1 MNMHSIRTKSSLPVM
16 VMGLTIIIVISM
28 FWWMMSLQN
37 QLIEV
42 QSRSFMPASEV
53 ILNADRDLY
62 QAKLAQLHILSGQSD
77 NTEQDEIARQDN
89 IQQVAA
95 RYSDYRE
102 YLKNYPEIV
111 GDPSAFNQA
120 YQEWVASSDALVQAL
135 NNGLSITTL
144 KQNEDQEFAELRDI
158 LDKSGEAV
166 ITGFEIIE
174 KQLAADIR
182 TKMMI
187 TIIAVSIVLLI
198 AVIFSY
204 LIPKKLTNDINYL
217 VKRINEIASGDGD
230 LTARIDVTS
239 KDEFGNL
246 AMAFNVFVSNLQDLI
261 KNILTQVASLGNM
274 TASLSEASE
283 HTKSINQNLNLSTES
298 IVSAV
303 HEMTLANKEMAQVAT
318 NSASEADK
326 TAGLADRGMAV
337 VRSSN
342 EKIAALIRN
351 MDLVLNSSQELE
363 ANSNNIAS
371 VLEVIRGVAE
381 QTNLLALNA
390 AIEAA
395 RAGEHGRGFA
405 VVADEVRTLATRTQQ
420 STNDIDKIIQQLQL
434 SVTSSSKAIS
444 EGKVNADETANTFVE
459 ADTVFHEIQL
469 SSNRVNDMATQTAQA
484 TEEQTCVAEE
494 ISKNLHGLNEQ
505 TESASEVAETG
516 EELSQEIRHFSD
528 NMKQMMSRFKV

>member
-1 MNMHSIRTKSSLPVM
+1 MNLHSIRTKSSLPVM

-37 QLIEV
+37 QLIEI

-62 QAKLAQLHILSGQSD
+62 QAKLAQLHILSGQSESPD
-77 NTEQDEIARQDN
+77 QEESDRKEN

-95 RYSDYRE
+95 RYADYRE
-102 YLKNYPEIV
+102 YLKDFPEV
-111 GDPSAFNQA
+111 AGDPALFNQA
-120 YQEWVASSDALVQAL
+120 YQEWVASSDALVQAY
-135 NNGLSITTL
+135 NNGLSLNLL
-144 KQNEDQEFAELRDI
+144 KQTEDQEFTELRDI

-166 ITGFEIIE
+166 ISGFEVIE

-182 TKMMI
+182 TKMTI
-187 TIIAVSIVLLI
+187 TFIAVAIVLIIAM
-198 AVIFSY
+198 IFSY

-230 LTARIDVTS
+230 LTARIDVSS

-246 AMAFNVFVSNLQDLI
+246 AQAFNVFVANLQDLI
-261 KNILTQVASLGNM
+261 KNILSQVANLSNL
-274 TASLSEASE
+274 TASLSDASV
-283 HTKSINQNLNLSTES
+283 HTKEINNKLNLSTES

-318 NSASEADK
+318 NSASEADQ

-337 VRSSN
+337 VRTSN

-363 ANSNNIAS
+363 TNSNNIVT

-420 STNDIDKIIQQLQL
+420 STNDIDEIIQKLQL
-434 SVTSSSKAIS
+434 SVSASAKAIS

-459 ADTVFHEIQL
+459 ADTVFHEIQQ

-494 ISKNLHGLNEQ
+494 ISKNLHGLNQQ

-516 EELSQEIRHFSD
+516 EELSQEIRSFSD
-528 NMKQMMSRFKV
+528 SMKQMMSRFKV

>member
-1 MNMHSIRTKSSLPVM
+1 MNIHSIRTKSSLPVI
-16 VMGLTIIIVISM
+16 VMGLTIIMVISM

-37 QLIEV
+37 RLIET
-42 QSRSFMPASEV
+42 QAHHFMPASEV

-62 QAKLAQLHILSGQSD
+62 QAKLAQLNILSGQTDSVQQERD
-77 NTEQDEIARQDN
+77 RQEN

-95 RYSDYRE
+95 RYADYRE
-102 YLKNYPEIV
+102 YLKKHPEIV
-111 GDPSAFNQA
+111 GNPAIFNNA
-120 YQEWVASSDALVQAL
+120 YQEWVSSSNALIEGFKNNLAL
-135 NNGLSITTL
+135 SQFAQI
-144 KQNEDQEFAELRDI
+144 EDQKFAELRDI

-166 ITGFEIIE
+166 LSGFEVIE
-174 KQLAADIR
+174 QQLAADIR
-182 TKMMI
+182 IKMTI

-198 AVIFSY
+198 AMAFSY
-204 LIPKKLTNDINYL
+204 LIPKKLTDDINYL
-217 VKRINEIASGDGD
+217 IRRINEIASGDGD
-230 LTARIDVTS
+230 LTARIDVS
-239 KDEFGNL
+239 SQDEFGNL
-246 AMAFNVFVSNLQDLI
+246 AQAFNVFISNLQDLI
-261 KNILTQVASLGNM
+261 KNILTQVSNLGNL
-274 TASLSEASE
+274 TSSLSDASV
-283 HTKSINQNLNLSTES
+283 HTKNINHKLNLSTES

-318 NSASEADK
+318 SSASEADK

-337 VRSSN
+337 VRASN

-363 ANSNNIAS
+363 TNSNNIVS

-420 STNDIDKIIQQLQL
+420 STNDIDKILHKLQL
-434 SVTSSSKAIS
+434 SVSSSSKAIS
-444 EGKVNADETANTFVE
+444 DGKVNADETANTFVE
-459 ADTVFHEIQL
+459 ADTVFHEIQQ

-494 ISKNLHGLNEQ
+494 ISKNLHGLNQQ
-505 TESASEVAETG
+505 TDSASEVAETG
-516 EELSQEIRHFSD
+516 EQLSLEIKTFSE
-528 NMKQMMSRFKV
+528 NIKQMMSRFKV

>member
-37 QLIEV
+37 NLIEI

-62 QAKLAQLHILSGQSD
+62 QAKLAQLNILSGQS
-77 NTEQDEIARQDN
+77 NAADEEEINRQEN

-95 RYSDYRE
+95 RYAEYRE
-102 YLKNYPEIV
+102 YLKEFPEIS
-111 GDPSAFNQA
+111 GDPAVFNQA
-120 YQEWVASSDALVQAL
+120 YQEWVASSDALVQAY
-135 NNGLSITTL
+135 NNGLSLNLL
-144 KQNEDQEFAELRDI
+144 KQTEDQEFAELRDI

-166 ITGFEIIE
+166 ISGFEVIE

-182 TKMMI
+182 TKMTI
-187 TIIAVSIVLLI
+187 TFIAVAIVLIIAM
-198 AVIFSY
+198 IFSY

-230 LTARIDVTS
+230 LTARIDVSS

-246 AMAFNVFVSNLQDLI
+246 AQAFNVFVSNLQDLI
-261 KNILTQVASLGNM
+261 KNILSQVANLGNL
-274 TASLSEASE
+274 TASLSDASV
-283 HTKSINQNLNLSTES
+283 HTKDINDKLNLSTES

-318 NSASEADK
+318 NSASEADQ

-337 VRSSN
+337 VRTSN

-363 ANSNNIAS
+363 TNSNNIVT

-420 STNDIDKIIQQLQL
+420 STNDIDEIIQKLQL
-434 SVTSSSKAIS
+434 SVGASSKAIS

-459 ADTVFHEIQL
+459 ADKVFHEIQQ

-494 ISKNLHGLNEQ
+494 ISKNLHGLNQQ
-505 TESASEVAETG
+505 TEAASEVAETG
-516 EELSQEIRHFSD
+516 EELSQEIRRFSES
-528 NMKQMMSRFKV
+528 MKQMMSRFKV

>member
-1 MNMHSIRTKSSLPVM
+1 MNIHSIRTKSSLPVL
-16 VMGLTIIIVISM
+16 VMGLTILIVISM

-37 QLIEV
+37 RLIET
-42 QSRSFMPASEV
+42 QSRNFMPASEV

-62 QAKLAQLHILSGQSD
+62 QAKLAQLNILSNHADPTQQ
-77 NTEQDEIARQDN
+77 EQDRQEN
-89 IQQVAA
+89 IEQVAT
-95 RYSDYRE
+95 RYGEYRE
-102 YLKNYPEIV
+102 YLKDYPDIA
-111 GDPSAFNQA
+111 GDPSIFENA
-120 YQEWVASSDALVQAL
+120 YREWVAASNALVEGFR
-135 NNGLSITTL
+135 NNLPLSQL
-144 KQNEDQEFAELRDI
+144 AQSEEQEFAELRGI

-166 ITGFEIIE
+166 ITGFEVIE
-174 KQLAADIR
+174 QQLADDIR
-182 TKMMI
+182 TKMTI
-187 TIIAVSIVLLI
+187 TFISVAIVLLI
-198 AVIFSY
+198 AVAFSY
-204 LIPKKLTNDINYL
+204 LIPKKLTDDINYL

-230 LTARIDVTS
+230 LTARIDVSS

-246 AMAFNVFVSNLQDLI
+246 AQAFNVFVSNLQDLV
-261 KNILTQVASLGNM
+261 KNILTQVASLGNL
-274 TASLSEASE
+274 TASLSESSE
-283 HTKSINQNLNLSTES
+283 HTKSINHKLNLSTES

-337 VRSSN
+337 VRTSN
-342 EKIAALIRN
+342 EKISALIRN
-351 MDLVLNSSQELE
+351 MDFVLTSSQELE
-363 ANSNNIAS
+363 ANSNNIVT

-420 STNDIDKIIQQLQL
+420 STNDIDEIIQKLQL
-434 SVTSSSKAIS
+434 SVSASSKAIS
-444 EGKVNADETANTFVE
+444 EGKMNADETANTFVE
-459 ADTVFHEIQL
+459 ADTVFHEIQE

-516 EELSQEIRHFSD
+516 EQLSQEIRRFSD
-528 NMKQMMSRFKV
+528 TMKQMMGRFKV

>member
-37 QLIEV
+37 NLIEI

-53 ILNADRDLY
+53 ILNADRDLS
-62 QAKLAQLHILSGQSD
+62 QAKLAQLNILSGQS
-77 NTEQDEIARQDN
+77 NAADEEEINRQEN

-95 RYSDYRE
+95 RYAEYRE
-102 YLKNYPEIV
+102 YLKEFPEIS
-111 GDPSAFNQA
+111 GDPAVFNQA
-120 YQEWVASSDALVQAL
+120 YQEWVASSDALVQAYD
-135 NNGLSITTL
+135 NGLSLNLL
-144 KQNEDQEFAELRDI
+144 KQTEDQEFAELRDI

-166 ITGFEIIE
+166 INGFEVIE

-182 TKMMI
+182 TKMTI
-187 TIIAVSIVLLI
+187 TFIAVAIVLIIAM
-198 AVIFSY
+198 IFSY

-230 LTARIDVTS
+230 LTARIDVSS

-246 AMAFNVFVSNLQDLI
+246 AQAFNVFVSNLQDLI
-261 KNILTQVASLGNM
+261 KNILSQVANLGNL
-274 TASLSEASE
+274 TASLSDASV
-283 HTKSINQNLNLSTES
+283 HTKDINDKLNLSTES

-318 NSASEADK
+318 NSASEADQ

-337 VRSSN
+337 VRTSN

-363 ANSNNIAS
+363 TNSNNIVT

-420 STNDIDKIIQQLQL
+420 STNDIDEIIQKLQL
-434 SVTSSSKAIS
+434 SVGASSKAIS

-459 ADTVFHEIQL
+459 ADKVFHEIQQ

-494 ISKNLHGLNEQ
+494 ISKNLHGLNQQ
-505 TESASEVAETG
+505 TEAASEVAETG
-516 EELSQEIRHFSD
+516 EELSQEIRRFSES
-528 NMKQMMSRFKV
+528 MKQMMSRFKV

>member
-28 FWWMMSLQN
+28 FCWMMSLQN
-37 QLIEV
+37 NLIEI
-42 QSRSFMPASEV
+42 QSKSFMPASEV

-62 QAKLAQLHILSGQSD
+62 QAKLAQLNILSGQSD
-77 NTEQDEIARQDN
+77 AADQQEIDRQEN

-95 RYSDYRE
+95 RYTDYRE
-102 YLKNYPEIV
+102 YLKDFPEIS
-111 GDPSAFNQA
+111 GDPAVFNQA
-120 YQEWVASSDALVQAL
+120 YQEWVASSDALVQAY
-135 NNGLSITTL
+135 NNGLSLNLL
-144 KQNEDQEFAELRDI
+144 KQTEDQEFAELRDI

-166 ITGFEIIE
+166 INGFEVIE

-182 TKMMI
+182 SKMTI
-187 TIIAVSIVLLI
+187 TFIAVAIVLIIAM
-198 AVIFSY
+198 IFSY
-204 LIPKKLTNDINYL
+204 LIPKKLTSDINYL

-230 LTARIDVTS
+230 LTARIDVSS

-246 AMAFNVFVSNLQDLI
+246 AQAFNVFVSNLQDLI
-261 KNILTQVASLGNM
+261 KNILSQVANLGNL
-274 TASLSEASE
+274 TASLSDASV
-283 HTKSINQNLNLSTES
+283 HTKDINDKLNLSTES

-318 NSASEADK
+318 NSASEADQ
-326 TAGLADRGMAV
+326 TASLADRGMAV
-337 VRSSN
+337 VRTSN

-363 ANSNNIAS
+363 TNSINIVT

-420 STNDIDKIIQQLQL
+420 STNDIDEIIQKLQL
-434 SVTSSSKAIS
+434 SVSASAKAIS

-459 ADTVFHEIQL
+459 ADTVFHEIQQ

-494 ISKNLHGLNEQ
+494 ISKNLHGLNQQ

-516 EELSQEIRHFSD
+516 EELSQEIRRFSD

>member
-37 QLIEV
+37 NLIEI

-62 QAKLAQLHILSGQSD
+62 QAKLAQLNILSGQS
-77 NTEQDEIARQDN
+77 NAADEEEINRQEN

-95 RYSDYRE
+95 RYAEYRE
-102 YLKNYPEIV
+102 YLKEFPEIS
-111 GDPSAFNQA
+111 GDPAVFNQA
-120 YQEWVASSDALVQAL
+120 YQEWVASSDALVQAYD
-135 NNGLSITTL
+135 NGLSLNLL
-144 KQNEDQEFAELRDI
+144 KQTEDQEFAELRDI

-166 ITGFEIIE
+166 ISGFEVIE

-182 TKMMI
+182 TKMTI
-187 TIIAVSIVLLI
+187 TFIAVAIVLIIAM
-198 AVIFSY
+198 IFSY

-230 LTARIDVTS
+230 LTARIDVSS

-246 AMAFNVFVSNLQDLI
+246 AQAFNVFVSNLQDLI
-261 KNILTQVASLGNM
+261 KNILSQVANLGNL
-274 TASLSEASE
+274 TASLSDASV
-283 HTKSINQNLNLSTES
+283 HTKDINDKLNLSTES

-318 NSASEADK
+318 NSASEADQ

-337 VRSSN
+337 VRTSN

-363 ANSNNIAS
+363 TNSNNIVT

-420 STNDIDKIIQQLQL
+420 STNDIDEIIQKLQL
-434 SVTSSSKAIS
+434 SVGASSKAIS

-459 ADTVFHEIQL
+459 ADKVFHEIQQ

-494 ISKNLHGLNEQ
+494 ISKNLHGLNQQ
-505 TESASEVAETG
+505 TEAASEVAETG
-516 EELSQEIRHFSD
+516 EELSQEIRRFSES
-528 NMKQMMSRFKV
+528 MKQMMSRFKV

>member
-1 MNMHSIRTKSSLPVM
+1 MNLHSIRIKSSLPVLI
-16 VMGLTIIIVISM
+16 MGLTIVVVVSM
-28 FWWMMSLQN
+28 FWWMMSLQSR
-37 QLIEV
+37 LIETQANV
-42 QSRSFMPASEV
+42 FMPANQV

-62 QAKLAQLHILSGQSD
+62 QAKLAQLNVIAGQAD
-77 NTEQDEIARQDN
+77 NEADRVENIEQVE
-89 IQQVAA
+89 A
-95 RYSDYRE
+95 RYADYRN
-102 YLKNYPEIV
+102 YLKDYPEV
-111 GDPSAFNQA
+111 AGDPAIFEQA
-120 YQEWVASSDALVQAL
+120 YQEWIAASDNLINGY
-135 NNGLSITTL
+135 NNGLSLTAL
-144 KQNEDQEFAELRDI
+144 AQLEDQEFAELRNI

-166 ITGFEIIE
+166 IEGFNKIE
-174 KQLAADIR
+174 QELEADIR
-182 TKMMI
+182 KKMMFTFI
-187 TIIAVSIVLLI
+187 AVTVVLIIAL
-198 AVIFSY
+198 IFSY
-204 LIPKKLTNDINYL
+204 LIPKKLTDDINYL
-217 VKRINEIASGDGD
+217 IKRINEIASGDGD

-246 AMAFNVFVSNLQDLI
+246 ARAFNIFVSNLQDLI
-261 KNILTQVASLGNM
+261 KNILSQVASLGNL

-283 HTKSINQNLNLSTES
+283 HTKSINQKLNLSTES

-326 TAGLADRGMAV
+326 TAGLADRGMGV

-342 EKIAALIRN
+342 EKITALIRN
-351 MDLVLNSSQELE
+351 MDLVLESSQELE
-363 ANSNNIAS
+363 ANSNNIVT
-371 VLEVIRGVAE
+371 VLDVIRGVAE

-420 STNDIDKIIQQLQL
+420 STNDIDKIIQKLQA
-434 SVTSSSKAIS
+434 SVGSSSKAIS
-444 EGKVNADETANTFVE
+444 EGKVNADETAKTFVE
-459 ADTVFHEIQL
+459 ADTVFHEIQA

-516 EELSQEIRHFSD
+516 EELSQEIKRFSD
-528 NMKQMMSRFKV
+528 TMKNMMARFKV

>member
-1 MNMHSIRTKSSLPVM
+1 M

-37 QLIEV
+37 NLIEI

-62 QAKLAQLHILSGQSD
+62 QAKLAQLNILSGQS
-77 NTEQDEIARQDN
+77 NAADEEEINRQEN

-95 RYSDYRE
+95 RYAEYRE
-102 YLKNYPEIV
+102 YLKEFPEIS
-111 GDPSAFNQA
+111 GDPAVFNQA
-120 YQEWVASSDALVQAL
+120 YQEWVASSDALVQAYD
-135 NNGLSITTL
+135 NGLSLNLL
-144 KQNEDQEFAELRDI
+144 KQTEDQEFAELRDI

-166 ITGFEIIE
+166 ISGFEVIE

-182 TKMMI
+182 TKMTI
-187 TIIAVSIVLLI
+187 TFIAVAIVLIIAM
-198 AVIFSY
+198 IFSY

-230 LTARIDVTS
+230 LTARIDVSS

-246 AMAFNVFVSNLQDLI
+246 AQAFNVFVSNLQDLI
-261 KNILTQVASLGNM
+261 KNILSQVANLGNL
-274 TASLSEASE
+274 TASLSDASV
-283 HTKSINQNLNLSTES
+283 HTKDINDKLNLSTES

-318 NSASEADK
+318 NSASEADQ

-337 VRSSN
+337 VRTSN

-363 ANSNNIAS
+363 TNSNNIVT

-420 STNDIDKIIQQLQL
+420 STNDIDEIIQKLQL
-434 SVTSSSKAIS
+434 SVGASSKAIS

-459 ADTVFHEIQL
+459 ADKVFHEIQQ

-494 ISKNLHGLNEQ
+494 ISKNLHGLNQQ
-505 TESASEVAETG
+505 TEAASEVAETG
-516 EELSQEIRHFSD
+516 EELSQEIRRFSES
-528 NMKQMMSRFKV
+528 MKQMMSRFKV

>member
-37 QLIEV
+37 NLIEI

-62 QAKLAQLHILSGQSD
+62 QAKLAQLNILSGQS
-77 NTEQDEIARQDN
+77 NAADEEEINRQEN

-95 RYSDYRE
+95 RYAEYRE
-102 YLKNYPEIV
+102 YLKEFPEIS
-111 GDPSAFNQA
+111 GDPAVFNQA
-120 YQEWVASSDALVQAL
+120 YQEWVASSDALVQAYD
-135 NNGLSITTL
+135 NGLSLNLL
-144 KQNEDQEFAELRDI
+144 KQTEDQEFAELRDI

-166 ITGFEIIE
+166 INGFEVIE

-182 TKMMI
+182 TKMTI
-187 TIIAVSIVLLI
+187 TFIAVAIVLIIAM
-198 AVIFSY
+198 IFSY

-230 LTARIDVTS
+230 LTARIDVSS

-246 AMAFNVFVSNLQDLI
+246 AQAFNVFVSNLQDLI
-261 KNILTQVASLGNM
+261 KNILSQVANLGNL
-274 TASLSEASE
+274 TASLSDASV
-283 HTKSINQNLNLSTES
+283 HTKDINDKLNLSTES

-318 NSASEADK
+318 NSASEADQ

-337 VRSSN
+337 VRTSN

-363 ANSNNIAS
+363 TNSNNIVT

-420 STNDIDKIIQQLQL
+420 STNDIDEIIQKLQL
-434 SVTSSSKAIS
+434 SVGASSKAIS

-459 ADTVFHEIQL
+459 ADTVFHEIQQ

-494 ISKNLHGLNEQ
+494 ISKNLHGLNQQ
-505 TESASEVAETG
+505 TEAASEVAETG
-516 EELSQEIRHFSD
+516 EELSQEIRRFSES
-528 NMKQMMSRFKV
+528 MKQMMSRFKV

>member
-28 FWWMMSLQN
+28 FWWMMSLQDR
-37 QLIEV
+37 LLEI

-77 NTEQDEIARQDN
+77 NPDQEETDRQEN

-95 RYSDYRE
+95 RYADYRE
-102 YLKNYPEIV
+102 YLKDYPEIA
-111 GDPSAFNQA
+111 GDPSVFNQA
-120 YQEWVASSDALVQAL
+120 YQEWIASSDALVQAF
-135 NNGLSITTL
+135 NNGLSINNL
-144 KQNEDQEFAELRDI
+144 KQTEDQEFAELRDI

-166 ITGFEIIE
+166 ITGFAVIE
-174 KQLAADIR
+174 KQSAADIR

-198 AVIFSY
+198 AMIFSY

-283 HTKSINQNLNLSTES
+283 HTKSINQKLNLSTES

-434 SVTSSSKAIS
+434 SVSSSSKAIS

>member
-1 MNMHSIRTKSSLPVM
+1 MNIHSIRTKSSLPVM

-62 QAKLAQLHILSGQSD
+62 QAKLAQLHIVSGQSD
-77 NTEQDEIARQDN
+77 NSDQQETARQEN

-95 RYSDYRE
+95 RYADYRE

-120 YQEWVASSDALVQAL
+120 YQEWVASSDALVKGF
-135 NNGLSITTL
+135 NNGLSINNLQLT
-144 KQNEDQEFAELRDI
+144 EDQEFAELRDI

-166 ITGFEIIE
+166 ISGFEVIE

-187 TIIAVSIVLLI
+187 TIIAVSVVLLI

-283 HTKSINQNLNLSTES
+283 HTKSINQKLNLSTES

-434 SVTSSSKAIS
+434 SVSSSSKAIS

>member
-1 MNMHSIRTKSSLPVM
+1 MNIHSIRTKSSLPVM

-28 FWWMMSLQN
+28 FWWMMSLQDR
-37 QLIEV
+37 LIEI
-42 QSRSFMPASEV
+42 QARSFMPASEV

-62 QAKLAQLHILSGQSD
+62 QAKLAQLNILSGGSD
-77 NTEQDEIARQDN
+77 STQQETDRQEN
-89 IQQVAA
+89 IQQVSA
-95 RYSDYRE
+95 RYADYRE
-102 YLKNYPEIV
+102 YLQDFPEV
-111 GDPSAFNQA
+111 AGDPTIFDQA
-120 YQEWVASSDALVQAL
+120 YRNWVASSDALIEGFSNRQSLNAL
-135 NNGLSITTL
+135 EETEE
-144 KQNEDQEFAELRDI
+144 QRFAELRDI

-166 ITGFEIIE
+166 ISGFEAIE
-174 KQLAADIR
+174 QKLEADIK
-182 TKMMI
+182 TKMTI
-187 TIIAVSIVLLI
+187 TFIAVAIVLLI
-198 AVIFSY
+198 ALTFSY

-230 LTARIDVTS
+230 LTARIDVSS

-246 AMAFNVFVSNLQDLI
+246 AQAFNVFVSNLQDLI
-261 KNILTQVASLGNM
+261 KNILSQVANLGNL
-274 TASLSEASE
+274 TASLSDASV
-283 HTKSINQNLNLSTES
+283 HTKEINDKLNLSTES

-318 NSASEADK
+318 NSASEADQ

-337 VRSSN
+337 VRTSN

-363 ANSNNIAS
+363 TNSNNIVT

-420 STNDIDKIIQQLQL
+420 STNDIDEIIQKLQL
-434 SVTSSSKAIS
+434 SVSASAKAIS

-459 ADTVFHEIQL
+459 ADTVFHEIQQ

-494 ISKNLHGLNEQ
+494 ISKNLHGLNQQ

-516 EELSQEIRHFSD
+516 EELAQEIRRFSE

>member
-28 FWWMMSLQN
+28 FWWMMSLQDR
-37 QLIEV
+37 LLEI

-62 QAKLAQLHILSGQSD
+62 QAKLAQLRILSGQSD
-77 NTEQDEIARQDN
+77 NTEQEETDRQEN

-95 RYSDYRE
+95 RYADYRE
-102 YLKNYPEIV
+102 YLKDYPEIA
-111 GDPSAFNQA
+111 GDPSVFNQA
-120 YQEWVASSDALVQAL
+120 YQEWVASSDALVQAF
-135 NNGLSITTL
+135 NNGLSINNL
-144 KQNEDQEFAELRDI
+144 KQTEDQEFAELRDI

-166 ITGFEIIE
+166 ITGFEVIE

-187 TIIAVSIVLLI
+187 TIIAVSVVLLI

-283 HTKSINQNLNLSTES
+283 HTKSINQKLNLSTES

-420 STNDIDKIIQQLQL
+420 STNDIDKIIQELQL

-516 EELSQEIRHFSD
+516 EELSQEIRDFSD

>member
-1 MNMHSIRTKSSLPVM
+1 
-16 VMGLTIIIVISM
+16 
-28 FWWMMSLQN
+28 
-37 QLIEV
+37 
-42 QSRSFMPASEV
+42 
-53 ILNADRDLY
+53 
-62 QAKLAQLHILSGQSD
+62 
-77 NTEQDEIARQDN
+77 
-89 IQQVAA
+89 
-95 RYSDYRE
+95 
-102 YLKNYPEIV
+102 
-111 GDPSAFNQA
+111 
-120 YQEWVASSDALVQAL
+120 
-135 NNGLSITTL
+135 
-144 KQNEDQEFAELRDI
+144 
-158 LDKSGEAV
+158 
-166 ITGFEIIE
+166 
-174 KQLAADIR
+174 
-182 TKMMI
+182 
-187 TIIAVSIVLLI
+187 
-198 AVIFSY
+198 
-204 LIPKKLTNDINYL
+204 

-230 LTARIDVTS
+230 LTARIDVSS

-246 AMAFNVFVSNLQDLI
+246 AVAFNVFVTNLQDLI
-261 KNILTQVASLGNM
+261 KNILAQVGSLGNL
-274 TASLSEASE
+274 TASLSDASV

-342 EKIAALIRN
+342 EKISALIRN

-363 ANSNNIAS
+363 ANSNNIVS

-420 STNDIDKIIQQLQL
+420 STNDIDKIIQKLQL

-459 ADTVFHEIQL
+459 ADAVFNEIQQ

-494 ISKNLHGLNEQ
+494 ISKNLHGLNQQ

-516 EELSQEIRHFSD
+516 EELAQEIRHFSD

>member
-1 MNMHSIRTKSSLPVM
+1 MNLHSIRTKSSLPVM

-37 QLIEV
+37 NLIEI

-62 QAKLAQLHILSGQSD
+62 QAKLAQLHILSGQSESPD
-77 NTEQDEIARQDN
+77 QEESDRQEN

-95 RYSDYRE
+95 RYADYRE
-102 YLKNYPEIV
+102 YLKDFPEV
-111 GDPSAFNQA
+111 AGDPALFNQA
-120 YQEWVASSDALVQAL
+120 YQEWVASSDALVQAY
-135 NNGLSITTL
+135 NNGLSLNLL
-144 KQNEDQEFAELRDI
+144 KQTEEQEFAELRDI

-166 ITGFEIIE
+166 INGFEVIE

-182 TKMMI
+182 TKMTI
-187 TIIAVSIVLLI
+187 TFIAVAIVLIIAI
-198 AVIFSY
+198 IFSY

-217 VKRINEIASGDGD
+217 IKRINEIASGDGD
-230 LTARIDVTS
+230 LTARIDVSS

-246 AMAFNVFVSNLQDLI
+246 AQAFNVFVSNLQDLI
-261 KNILTQVASLGNM
+261 KNILSQVANLGNL
-274 TASLSEASE
+274 TASLSDASV
-283 HTKSINQNLNLSTES
+283 HTKEINNKLNLSTES

-318 NSASEADK
+318 NSASEADQ

-337 VRSSN
+337 VRTSN

-363 ANSNNIAS
+363 TNSNNIVT

-420 STNDIDKIIQQLQL
+420 STNDIDEIIQKLQL
-434 SVTSSSKAIS
+434 SVSASAKAIS

-459 ADTVFHEIQL
+459 ADTVFHEIQQ

-494 ISKNLHGLNEQ
+494 ISKNLHGLNQQ

-516 EELSQEIRHFSD
+516 EELSQEIRSFSD
-528 NMKQMMSRFKV
+528 NMKQMMGRFKV

>member
-37 QLIEV
+37 NLIEI

-62 QAKLAQLHILSGQSD
+62 QAKLAQLNILSGQS
-77 NTEQDEIARQDN
+77 NAADEEEINRQEN

-95 RYSDYRE
+95 RYAEYRE
-102 YLKNYPEIV
+102 YLKEFPEIS
-111 GDPSAFNQA
+111 GDPAVFNQA
-120 YQEWVASSDALVQAL
+120 YQEWVASSDALVQAHD
-135 NNGLSITTL
+135 NGLSLNLL
-144 KQNEDQEFAELRDI
+144 KQTEDQEFAELRDI

-166 ITGFEIIE
+166 INGFEVIE

-182 TKMMI
+182 TKMTI
-187 TIIAVSIVLLI
+187 TFIAVAIVLIIAM
-198 AVIFSY
+198 IFSY

-230 LTARIDVTS
+230 LTARIDVSS

-246 AMAFNVFVSNLQDLI
+246 AQAFNVFVSNLQDLI
-261 KNILTQVASLGNM
+261 KNILSQVANLGNL
-274 TASLSEASE
+274 TASLSDASV
-283 HTKSINQNLNLSTES
+283 HTKDINDKLNLSTES

-318 NSASEADK
+318 NSASEADQ

-337 VRSSN
+337 VRTSN

-363 ANSNNIAS
+363 TNSNNIVT

-420 STNDIDKIIQQLQL
+420 STNDIDEIIQKLQL
-434 SVTSSSKAIS
+434 SVSASSKAIS

-459 ADTVFHEIQL
+459 ADTVFHEIQQ

-494 ISKNLHGLNEQ
+494 ISKNLHGLNQQ

-516 EELSQEIRHFSD
+516 EELSQEIRRFSD